1 MSVIDKMFTPE
12 VDVFLD
18 WWEEHPLST
27 REELTVELRLFM
39 PAKPD
44 PMLLFCDDSFRYAL
58 NRPWIK
64 DGVRYATDNRVMVA
78 VPVPGFADS
87 MRKGE
92 GVSTPRY
99 PNCAGLLQATPMPD
113 AWQPLKGAGE
123 SFAKDN
129 MTCPFCLGY
138 GRTPWHARVCEAEE
152 CEVCEGRAVIR
163 ETDTEHGF
171 TLTAIGDGHFSLHYI
186 NRILEFAPDAECGCV
201 HTSSERQEALRF
213 RFDGGEGVLM
223 GVQK

>member
-1 MSVIDKMFTPE
+1 MSVIDKPFTPE

-27 REELTVELRLFM
+27 REELAVELRLFM

-44 PMLLFCDDSFRYAL
+44 QMLLFCDDAFRYAL

-64 DGVRYATDNRVMVA
+64 DGVRYATDAKVLVA
-78 VPVPGFADS
+78 VPMPGFADT
-87 MRKGE
+87 MIQQGRK
-92 GVSTPRY
+92 RY
-99 PNCAGLLQATPMPD
+99 PNCAEVLRATPMPD
-113 AWQPLKGAGE
+113 SWQPLKGAGE
-123 SFAKDN
+123 SFAKDD
-129 MTCPFCLGY
+129 MACPFCLGY

-152 CEVCEGRAVIR
+152 CEVCDGRAMISNCDR
-163 ETDTEHGF
+163 EEGLIH

-201 HTSSERQEALRF
+201 HTSSERHEALRF